1 MPVTAHNETE
11 RLSALHRLH
20 LLDTAPE
27 QAFERLVATAA
38 RLFGV
43 PIALVSLVDTDRQ
56 WFKARCG
63 LDVSETHRDLA
74 FCNYTILHDTV
85 FVVPDATADPQ
96 FAQNPLVTGGP
107 GIRFYAGAPLI
118 LRPGIRLGSLCII
131 DTQPRPFSDMEAAVL
146 SRLAR
151 MVVDE
156 LWLRNVQPAS
166 FSATRDEVAPGASGL
181 DISGEPVLTGAQLR
195 AARALADWSIA
206 DLAGASNVS
215 SNTIKR
221 LEAQNGRLDVRSRSL
236 MSLRE
241 ALEQHGIRF
250 TGCGS
255 VLPGVQ
261 HKLAS

>member
-20 LLDTAPE
+20 LLDTPPE
-27 QAFERLVATAA
+27 PAFERLVTATAT
-38 RLFGV
+38 LFGV
-43 PIALVSLVDTDRQ
+43 PISLVSLVDTDRQ

-63 LDVSETHRDLA
+63 LDASETDRDLA

-85 FVVPDATADPQ
+85 FVVPDATADPL
-96 FAQNPLVTGGP
+96 FAQNPLVTGEP

-131 DTQPRPFSDMEAAVL
+131 DTQTRSFNEADAAML

-156 LWLRNVQPAS
+156 LWLRNVLPANL
-166 FSATRDEVAPGASGL
+166 TDTPDEFAPTETDTDL
-181 DISGEPVLTGAQLR
+181 DDEPILTGAQLR

-206 DLAGASNVS
+206 DLTAASNVS
-215 SNTIKR
+215 PNTIKR
-221 LEAQNGRLDVRSRSL
+221 LEAQHGRLAVRSRSL
-236 MSLRE
+236 TSLRL

-255 VLPGVQ
+255 AAPGVQ
-261 HKLAS
+261 HKLSS